1 MTGLPRARLLSGL
14 YLLLLRFELASRGV
28 TCDLENSGGQI
39 RLRVYSPE
47 AAPAAQ
53 EPLDVVSLAFAGGE
67 WWCCW
72 PEAMVICPV
81 VPLTR
86 AAEAIISELGL
97 GPDDPGTGASVVGMT
112 ASSKL
117 RQARL
122 SIARPPTPAGGPAR
136 QTPRTGQI
144 SPGPEVPV
152 GKPA

>member
-1 MTGLPRARLLSGL
+1 MTGVQRVRLLSGL
-14 YLLLLRFELASRGV
+14 YLFLLRRELASRGV
-28 TCDLENSGGQI
+28 TCDLEDSGGQM
-39 RLRVYSPE
+39 RLRVYRPG

-53 EPLDVVSLAFAGGE
+53 EPLDAVSLAFTGGE

-86 AAEAIISELGL
+86 AAEAIIGELGL
-97 GPDDPGTGASVVGMT
+97 GPDDPGTGASVVGMA

-122 SIARPPTPAGGPAR
+122 SIARPPTPACGPAR
-136 QTPRTGQI
+136 QAP
-144 SPGPEVPV
+144 
-152 GKPA
+152 

>member
-1 MTGLPRARLLSGL
+1 MTGLQRVRLLSGL
-14 YLLLLRFELASRGV
+14 YLLLLRFDLVSRGV
-28 TCDLENSGGQI
+28 TCDLEDSGGQM
-39 RLRVYSPE
+39 RLRVYCPG

-72 PEAMVICPV
+72 PEGMVICPV
-81 VPLTR
+81 VPLTG

-136 QTPRTGQI
+136 QAPMTGQI

>member
-53 EPLDVVSLAFAGGE
+53 EPLDVVSLAFADGE

-72 PEAMVICPV
+72 PGGMVICPV
-81 VPLTR
+81 VPLTG

-97 GPDDPGTGASVVGMT
+97 GPDDPGTGASVVGMA
-112 ASSKL
+112 ASSRL
-117 RQARL
+117 RQTRL
-122 SIARPPTPAGGPAR
+122 SIARPPAPACGPAR
-136 QTPRTGQI
+136 QAP
-144 SPGPEVPV
+144 
-152 GKPA
+152 

>member
-1 MTGLPRARLLSGL
+1 
-14 YLLLLRFELASRGV
+14 V
-28 TCDLENSGGQI
+28 TCDLEDSGGQV
-39 RLRVYSPE
+39 RLRVYSPG
-47 AAPAAQ
+47 AAPAAH

-67 WWCCW
+67 WRCCW
-72 PEAMVICPV
+72 PEAMVICPA

-97 GPDDPGTGASVVGMT
+97 GPDDPGTSASVVAMA

-122 SIARPPTPAGGPAR
+122 SIARPPASAGAPAR
-136 QTPRTGQI
+136 QAPMTGQI
-144 SPGPEVPV
+144 SPGPEVPG